1 MRLSQSRTEYT
12 LNPLKGLAWSE
23 LLAPEFIPRFSVG
36 RYCLIRATRRHPLS
50 HHHVPLSCILR
61 YCSDHRHVSGRQGD
75 RDWQRL
81 GIILFRKDSILR
93 SQANC
98 AHTQLHWY
106 VSTMR
111 IGNTW
116 SVPGGGPVYHPHSAQ
131 FITGTIYTR
140 RLTIFCHCM
149 TSSVIC
155 KYIAVVVDHLDSS
168 FRMGT
173 TEIIGIDDPLT
184 NVWRRPKATG
194 RPPPYL
200 ILVFKGGL
208 SLCLTKRVL

>member
-1 MRLSQSRTEYT
+1 MWLSQSRTEYT

-98 AHTQLHWY
+98 AHTQVLL
-106 VSTMR
+106 R
-111 IGNTW
+111 
-116 SVPGGGPVYHPHSAQ
+116 HPL
-131 FITGTIYTR
+131 GTIYTR

-168 FRMGT
+168 FRMDNDGN
-173 TEIIGIDDPLT
+173 DRD
-184 NVWRRPKATG
+184 WR
-194 RPPPYL
+194 
-200 ILVFKGGL
+200 
-208 SLCLTKRVL
+208 SLN

>member
-1 MRLSQSRTEYT
+1 MEKKRGHKKEQKKFSISSNNARNTQRTLRQRTPSIKSVGEWVMWLSQSRTEYT

-36 RYCLIRATRRHPLS
+36 RYCLIGATIGIPFHVIQ
-50 HHHVPLSCILR
+50 VPLSCILR

-98 AHTQLHWY
+98 AHTQVLL
-106 VSTMR
+106 R
-111 IGNTW
+111 
-116 SVPGGGPVYHPHSAQ
+116 HPL
-131 FITGTIYTR
+131 GTIYTR

-168 FRMGT
+168 FRMDNDGN
-173 TEIIGIDDPLT
+173 DRD
-184 NVWRRPKATG
+184 WR
-194 RPPPYL
+194 
-200 ILVFKGGL
+200 
-208 SLCLTKRVL
+208 SLN